1 MTKTSFLWIILLLIS
16 VVLVT
21 PVLLME
27 YWHKIEESLDL
38 NYRFFTKEA
47 ANEYITSL
55 AAMVVSIILIPF
67 FIDMMVIM
75 EDFRTKSAR

>member
-1 MTKTSFLWIILLLIS
+1 MLLIS

-21 PVLLME
+21 PVLLIE
-27 YWHKIEESLDL
+27 YWNKIEEELDL

-67 FIDMMVIM
+67 FIDMMVLM
-75 EDFRTKSAR
+75 EDFRTKSSR